1 MSEKKIYVIYH
12 MDCADGYGAA
22 WAAWKLFGDEA
33 EYIATPAGGDR
44 PEAAVIP
51 DGSVVYILDVYWP
64 PEVVEAHS
72 GRLEAITCVDHHQV
86 PAEWL
91 EYEYPDNVTVFHD
104 RSRSAAVL
112 AWTFF
117 HREKKIPEILLY
129 IEDRDLWKWELKDS
143 EAILAGL
150 DAYPY
155 TWSNMERLQDSMAQL
170 KDQGNAII
178 RWRNQLLDLQ
188 LKNAHKVRVTVN
200 DEVGIPETSYVVPA
214 VNCSIRALAS
224 ESGHELL
231 RRNPEAPFV
240 FIYRRNSEGGWDVS
254 LRSSG
259 SFNVALLAQKF
270 GGGGHPEAAGMT
282 LDKLPPVVTGD

>member
-1 MSEKKIYVIYH
+1 MSDKKIYVIYH
-12 MDCADGYGAA
+12 EDCADGYGAA

-33 EYIATPAGGDR
+33 EYLATPAGGDR
-44 PEAAVIP
+44 PEAATIP

-64 PEVVEAHS
+64 PEVIDAHS
-72 GRLEAITCVDHHQV
+72 ERLEAITCVDHHQI
-86 PAEWL
+86 PEEWL
-91 EYEYPDNVTVFHD
+91 EHEHADNVTIVHNPEH
-104 RSRSAAVL
+104 SAAVL
-112 AWTFF
+112 SWIFF

-155 TWSNMERLQDSMAQL
+155 TWKNMDRLQESMDQL

-188 LKNAHKVRVTVN
+188 LKNAHTILI
-200 DEVGIPETSYVVPA
+200 DDMVVPA
-214 VNCSIRALAS
+214 VNCSVRALVS

-231 RRNPEAPFV
+231 RRNPDAPFV
-240 FIYRRNSEGGWDVS
+240 FLYRRSPEGRWDIS
-254 LRSSG
+254 LRSNG
-259 SFNVALLAQKF
+259 GFDVAKFANKF

-282 LDKLPPVVTGD
+282 LDELPPVFRGD

>member
-1 MSEKKIYVIYH
+1 MSDKKIYVVYH
-12 MDCADGYGAA
+12 IDCADGYGAA
-22 WAAWKLFGDEA
+22 WSAWKLFGDEA
-33 EYIATPAGGDR
+33 EYIPVHPTLER
-44 PEAAVIP
+44 PEASRIP
-51 DGSVVYILDVYWP
+51 DGAVVYILDTFWP
-64 PEVVEAHS
+64 PEVVEAHA

-86 PAEWL
+86 PEEWL
-91 EYEYPDNVTVFHD
+91 DYEYPDNYTLVHDVTH
-104 RSRSAAVL
+104 SAAVL
-112 AWTFF
+112 SWTFF

-155 TWSNMERLQDSMAQL
+155 TWSNMDRLQNSMTQL

-188 LKNAHKVRVTVN
+188 LKNAH
-200 DEVGIPETSYVVPA
+200 EVEIGGYVVPA

-231 RRNPEAPFV
+231 RRNPDAPFV
-240 FIYRRNSEGGWDVS
+240 FIYRRSPEGKWDIS
-254 LRSSG
+254 LRSNG
-259 SFNVALLAQKF
+259 GFDVAKFANQF

-282 LDKLPPVVTGD
+282 IAELPPIATGEK